1 MTGSIDASAPGSHSF
16 AVLAYG
22 ESPYV
27 EECIRSLGAQSI
39 KSRIFL
45 ATSTPSAF
53 LRALSV
59 RHGIPLVV
67 NGLREGIAADWS
79 FAYDACA
86 TKYVTL
92 AHQDDVYAPDY
103 AEQCLAAA
111 GRNPDALIVFTDS
124 AERAG
129 GRDRLSSRNL
139 AVKRCIL
146 RFFFAGRHAVRN
158 RRVKNRMLSLGNPIA
173 CPSVLFHKERIG
185 TFEFARELLYNLD
198 WDAWYRLARREGAFV
213 YLKRP
218 LMTHRIHPDSALV
231 KGTVD
236 QSRRK
241 EDIMLFERFWPKS
254 LAAVLATL
262 YRESYHAGPKGGTP

>member
-59 RHGIPLVV
+59 QHGIPLVV

-92 AHQDDVYAPDY
+92 AHQ
-103 AEQCLAAA
+103 
-111 GRNPDALIVFTDS
+111 G
-124 AERAG
+124 
-129 GRDRLSSRNL
+129 
-139 AVKRCIL
+139 
-146 RFFFAGRHAVRN
+146 
-158 RRVKNRMLSLGNPIA
+158 
-173 CPSVLFHKERIG
+173 
-185 TFEFARELLYNLD
+185 
-198 WDAWYRLARREGAFV
+198 
-213 YLKRP
+213 
-218 LMTHRIHPDSALV
+218 
-231 KGTVD
+231 
-236 QSRRK
+236 
-241 EDIMLFERFWPKS
+241 
-254 LAAVLATL
+254 AVLRQQA
-262 YRESYHAGPKGGTP
+262 HDAGLAE